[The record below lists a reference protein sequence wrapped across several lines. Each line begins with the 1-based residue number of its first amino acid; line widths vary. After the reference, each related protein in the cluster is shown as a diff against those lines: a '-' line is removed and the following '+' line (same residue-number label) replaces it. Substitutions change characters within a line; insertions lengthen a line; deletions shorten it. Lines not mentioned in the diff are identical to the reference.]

1 MAQTRLRI
9 AEQLQLSS
17 TARSILMTD
26 GNNKPVYYAP
36 TDGAD
41 SILFWDDSANSGDG
55 GWAPLSIG
63 TNLSISGTTLNASAG
78 AGGYSDVLN
87 DGSGFTNSNSNTKLN
102 FVGSALQAADGGA
115 GETDITVATILNT
128 IATDG
133 AVDLTDSVTGTL
145 PVANGGTGASTLTGI
160 LQGNGTSAVTAIT
173 NSSTVGQVLRVTGA
187 STYAWGALDLSDT
200 DAVTGDL
207 PFANLTQIAGLSV
220 LGVAGASTAD
230 VAAITAASD
239 HQVLRRSGSSIAW
252 GAINLAQSNAVT
264 GVLDETNGGTG
275 LSSYSSGSMIYASGA
290 NTLAERTIGSSGNFL
305 RVSGGFPTW
314 TTAASTDLSDSANI
328 AMLNENET
336 VSGTWTFS
344 NNITVPATPTNST
357 HAASKQYVDNL
368 IQGLKPKQSVRVFVG
383 DQYGVNDLASF
394 NSSSITWDTP
404 VPTQID
410 DITLNTGD
418 RVLFSDQTG
427 AHSTG
432 GIYIVSGTA
441 TWTRATDADSW
452 PELVSAFV
460 FVEEGTLYG
469 DTAWLCVADSGGTL
483 GTDEVDWVSF
493 ASVTDIIAGNGLT
506 KSSNTI
512 NVGTAS
518 SSRIVV
524 NADNIDLATTAVSA
538 SSYGS
543 ATQVATFTVDA
554 YGRLT
559 AAGNTTI
566 ALTSSNISDFNEAA
580 QDAIN
585 SALTDSSTIDFTY
598 NDGAN
603 TITADVIDASI
614 TFAKIQNIGTDKLIG
629 RDTAGSGVTTEIA
642 VTNGLAFTG
651 SNSIGHSTTGASSVT
666 HTGAQVPNAVT
677 IDSWGHVTGFTTR
690 NLTIDDLNDVTI
702 TTPAADQV
710 LVYNGSAWVNSTAPG
725 SATEAF
731 VEGFTGSSIDMNAND
746 GTVKNRTGSNIA
758 FTVPSDSAKFAVYRN
773 GVRINQS
780 GGATTRDYS
789 ISSNTIT
796 FTVAVTSDEVLYF
809 NKLT

>member
-1 MAQTRLRI
+1 
-9 AEQLQLSS
+9 
-17 TARSILMTD
+17 MTD
-26 GNNKPVYYAP
+26 GNNKPAYYAP

-87 DGSGFTNSNSNTKLN
+87 DGSGFTNSNTNTKLN
-102 FVGSALQAADGGA
+102 FVGSALQAADGGG
-115 GETDITVATILNT
+115 GETDITVATILND
-128 IATDG
+128 IATAT
-133 AVDLTDSVTGTL
+133 AVNLTSHVTGTL
-145 PVANGGTGASTLTGI
+145 PVANGGTGATTLTGI

-200 DAVTGDL
+200 DAITGDL
-207 PFANLTQIAGLSV
+207 PFSNLTQIAGLSV
-220 LGVAGASTAD
+220 LGVAGSSTAD

-357 HAASKQYVDNL
+357 HATSKQYVDNL
-368 IQGLKPKQSVRVFVG
+368 FQGVRDYKESVRA
-383 DQYGVNDLASF
+383 ASTA
-394 NSSSITWDTP
+394 NVSVTYNATGGASARGQITAAP
-404 VPTQID
+404 N
-410 DITLNTGD
+410 TLNGVSLAAND
-418 RVLFSDQTG
+418 RILLKNQSTG
-427 AHSTG
+427 AQNGIWVVTTLGSGANGVWDRATDFDSDAEVTSGATLYVSEHVTTDNRGTYVLTTSDPITIG
-432 GIYIVSGTA
+432 GGSGTA
-441 TWTRATDADSW
+441 LTFTQINSPTGY
-452 PELVSAFV
+452 V
-460 FVEEGTLYG
+460 
-469 DTAWLCVADSGGTL
+469 
-483 GTDEVDWVSF
+483 
-493 ASVTDIIAGNGLT
+493 AGNGLT
-506 KSSNTI
+506 LTGLTFD
-512 NVGTAS
+512 VGTAS
-518 SSRIVV
+518 ATRIVV
-524 NADNIDLATTAVSA
+524 NADNIDLATTAATPGSFGSA
-538 SSYGS
+538 S
-543 ATQVATFTVDA
+543 TIPVITVDA

-559 AAGNTTI
+559 ASADTAVLIGTGNILGFQESVEDIVGTM
-566 ALTSSNISDFNEAA
+566 F
-580 QDAIN
+580 
-585 SALTDSSTIDFTY
+585 TDSATIDFTY
-598 NDGAN
+598 TDNGGSAG
-603 TITADVIDASI
+603 TLTAAVIDASI
-614 TFAKIQNIGTDKLIG
+614 TFAKIQNISTDKLIG
-629 RDTAGSGVTTEIA
+629 RDAAGSGVTTEIG

-702 TTPAADQV
+702 TTPATDQV

-796 FTVAVTSDEVLYF
+796 FTVAVTSDEILYF